1 MKTDK
6 LYRVQEQDL
15 DRLRQILT
23 VCFKNDPLYST
34 LIEDEETRQR
44 LMPHL
49 FSCDITE
56 CFETC
61 EVYADSPDLKGLLIL
76 SDESDH
82 HHAFY
87 NYFVSLKES
96 LVTDGWLIHED
107 PSTHTFWNFML
118 GKDYLN
124 SSWTSQLHETRR
136 LHVIYLAVDPQY
148 QHHGLAEMMM
158 QEVLTCAERDKMM
171 VSLETHNPNNVPFYE
186 HLGFKTYGVVE
197 KPFFKLKQYCMIKEL

>member
-1 MKTDK
+1 MECKN
-6 LYRVQEQDL
+6 LYRVQEKDL
-15 DRLRQILT
+15 DRLREILT
-23 VCFKNDPLYST
+23 ICFKNDPLYSA
-34 LIEDEETRQR
+34 LIEDQETRER

-49 FSCDITE
+49 FSCDVTE

-61 EVYADSPDLKGLLIL
+61 EVYADSEELKGILIV

-82 HHAFY
+82 RHAFY

-107 PSTHTFWNFML
+107 PSTKTFWNFML

-124 SSWTSQLHETRR
+124 SAWTAQLHQTRR
-136 LHVIYLAVDPQY
+136 LHVIYLAVDPEY

-158 QEVLTCAERDKMM
+158 QEVIDQAEEHGMM
-171 VSLETHNPNNVPFYE
+171 ISLETHNPKNVAFYE
-186 HLGFKTYGVVE
+186 HLGFKTFGIVE
-197 KPFFKLKQYCMIKEL
+197 NPHFQLKQYCMIKEL